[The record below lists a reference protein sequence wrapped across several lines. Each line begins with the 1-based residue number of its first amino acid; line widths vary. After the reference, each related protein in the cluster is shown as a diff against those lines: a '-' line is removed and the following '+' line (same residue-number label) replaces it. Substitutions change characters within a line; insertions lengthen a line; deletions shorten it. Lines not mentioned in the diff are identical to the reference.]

1 MDIKIRKATEND
13 FDKVYPL
20 FEQLWPNKEIDR
32 GALRIVFN
40 RGVNS
45 NTDELLC
52 LDYANE
58 LIGFCAYAIV
68 NNLWQAGYISYM
80 YAMVVDENH
89 RGKGFGTML
98 IKESIKD
105 SKEKG
110 LKRLELDSGFHR
122 EKAHEFYIKLGFE
135 KRAFLFS
142 HPLQ

>member
-1 MDIKIRKATEND
+1 MDITIRKAVEND

-20 FEQLWPNKEIDR
+20 FEQLWPDKELDKN
-32 GALRIVFN
+32 ALRIVFN

-45 NTDELLC
+45 NSDELLC
-52 LDYANE
+52 LDYSDK

-80 YAMVVDENH
+80 YAMVVDEKQ

-98 IKESIKD
+98 IKASIKD
-105 SKEKG
+105 SKDKG
-110 LKRLELDSGFHR
+110 SKRLELDSGFHR
-122 EKAHEFYIKLGFE
+122 EKAHEFYMKLGFE

-142 HPLQ
+142 YQL

>member
-1 MDIKIRKATEND
+1 MEVRIRKATEND

-20 FEQLWPNKEIDR
+20 FEQLWPNKALDKD
-32 GALRIVFN
+32 ALRIVFD

-52 LDYANE
+52 LDYSNE

-68 NNLWQAGYISYM
+68 NNLWQAGYIAYM
-80 YAMVVDENH
+80 YAMVVDEKL

-98 IKESIKD
+98 IEESIKD
-105 SKEKG
+105 SKARG

-122 EKAHEFYIKLGFE
+122 EKAHEFYIQLGFE